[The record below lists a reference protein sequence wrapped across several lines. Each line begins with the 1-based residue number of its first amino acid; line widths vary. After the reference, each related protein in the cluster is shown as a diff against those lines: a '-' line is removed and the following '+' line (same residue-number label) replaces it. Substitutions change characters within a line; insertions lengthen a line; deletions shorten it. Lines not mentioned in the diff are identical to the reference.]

1 LVLQLNLYKFTY
13 KDDVIKMYTMTIRHE
28 LMDVIIH
35 IDELTKDDI
44 VEKLKSIVL
53 DKDSNIQ
60 KSFEDQIIA
69 QAVRSN
75 SCCMPSI
82 CTKNCND
89 CDIDINAQVDVSAV

>member
-1 LVLQLNLYKFTY
+1 
-13 KDDVIKMYTMTIRHE
+13 MTIRHE